1 MVQTVSIVTSF
12 LPFQPSPNNER
23 QTHRSDDYTATE
35 EDSSPHETPASA
47 IGDRRNI
54 HISVQARAALD
65 ANKFAA
71 RRNVSKLLSAYR

>member
-1 MVQTVSIVTSF
+1 MRLLNRFS
-12 LPFQPSPNNER
+12 PFQPCPNNER
-23 QTHRSDDYTATE
+23 QTHNRSDDHTATE

-65 ANKFAA
+65 ANKFVA